1 MRQKDK
7 FLLLLALAGLPIGK
21 TAAEESG
28 STVPVPVQQEI
39 RQSSVRISGK
49 VVDAQGEPVIGAS
62 VAETGT
68 TNGVIT
74 DVDGNF
80 ILNVALGSRISVSY
94 VGYESQEFAVG
105 SKRTFNITLQEDTE
119 ILDEVVVVGYGSVRK
134 SDLTGA
140 VSSVDTDDL
149 IRGGRTDW
157 DSLQG

>member
-1 MRQKDK
+1 M
-7 FLLLLALAGLPIGK
+7 
-21 TAAEESG
+21 
-28 STVPVPVQQEI
+28 
-39 RQSSVRISGK
+39 
-49 VVDAQGEPVIGAS
+49 DAQGEPVISAS

-134 SDLTGA
+134 SDLTG
-140 VSSVDTDDL
+140 SRFFGRYGRLDTWRKD
-149 IRGGRTDW
+149 
-157 DSLQG
+157 